1 MLAIDVSC
9 RLVVRGLES
18 WTKGQSRELVVP
30 LHGHDVGH
38 GRLLGKVLVQTL
50 LDLKS
55 EPKGHEYLN
64 QDQQVLSASMNRYY
78 LL

>member
-18 WTKGQSRELVVP
+18 WTKGQGRQLVVP

-50 LDLKS
+50 LDLES

-64 QDQQVLSASMNRYY
+64 QDQQVFSASMSRNY